1 MLEHES
7 KTAIKSLW
15 REIPIYGYSH
25 TPKIVIICDC
35 SINDIERNLHKIC
48 SMRFLT
54 LKIML
59 CLLLSLIISRIE
71 ANTNNYSISGR
82 ISDERTGSPL
92 PGASILIK
100 GTYLW
105 AVSDQKGEFTI
116 QGIQAG
122 TPFSGQD
129 SAGRKPA
136 GQHLRAACGGKNR
149 VGGGSLRHRF
159 GA

>member
-116 QGIQAG
+116 QGIQ
-122 TPFSGQD
+122 
-129 SAGRKPA
+129 
-136 GQHLRAACGGKNR
+136 
-149 VGGGSLRHRF
+149 
-159 GA
+159 

>member
-1 MLEHES
+1 
-7 KTAIKSLW
+7 
-15 REIPIYGYSH
+15 
-25 TPKIVIICDC
+25 
-35 SINDIERNLHKIC
+35 
-48 SMRFLT
+48 MRFLT

-116 QGIQAG
+116 QGVQE
-122 TPFSGQD
+122 
-129 SAGRKPA
+129 
-136 GQHLRAACGGKNR
+136 L
-149 VGGGSLRHRF
+149 SLIHISEPTRPY
-159 GA
+159 